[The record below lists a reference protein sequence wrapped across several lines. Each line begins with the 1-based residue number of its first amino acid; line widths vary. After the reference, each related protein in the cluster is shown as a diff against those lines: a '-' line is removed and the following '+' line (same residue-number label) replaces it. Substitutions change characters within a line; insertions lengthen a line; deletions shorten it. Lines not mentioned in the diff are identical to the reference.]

1 MISIELDKEQSR
13 KVTVSHIAD
22 TLITMKQYLDESQ
35 IAKYRFILN
44 EFANLIEI
52 EEIQKRFDKTW
63 PDDVKFYE

>member
-22 TLITMKQYLDESQ
+22 TLITMKHYLDESQ

-52 EEIQKRFDKTW
+52 EEIQKRFDKAW
-63 PDDVKFYE
+63 PDDVKFYD